1 MNQYHLVVNSFVLAH
16 LLDGLSLQG
25 TTQGKSFHDWK
36 FKSCPSEQ
44 MAREFLKKYGAEHYW
59 DLALSESI
67 IATDDDE

>member
-1 MNQYHLVVNSFVLAH
+1 MLAH